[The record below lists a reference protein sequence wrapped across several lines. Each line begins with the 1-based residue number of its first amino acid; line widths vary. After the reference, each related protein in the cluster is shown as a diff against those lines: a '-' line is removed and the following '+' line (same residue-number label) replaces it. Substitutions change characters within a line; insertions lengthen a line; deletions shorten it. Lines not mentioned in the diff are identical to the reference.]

1 MTINRADGTAVH
13 FSNGGV
19 DGEFEIIITDQE
31 TIPAL
36 FEKVGEFD
44 GDYSIKGLKLGAAT
58 PVVKLSGKYVVYGNP
73 ADGKN
78 RSSNEKSFLVGRNA
92 GKEAFEVLSG

>member
-1 MTINRADGTAVH
+1 MRQEIRQSTTNGQATINRPDGTAVY

-73 ADGKN
+73 ADGNVMLAKQ
-78 RSSNEKSFLVGRNA
+78 K
-92 GKEAFEVLSG
+92 

>member
-1 MTINRADGTAVH
+1 MRQEIRQSTTNGQVTINRADGTAVY

-58 PVVKLSGKYVVYGNP
+58 PVVKFSGKYVVYGNP
-73 ADGKN
+73 VDGNVMLAKQ
-78 RSSNEKSFLVGRNA
+78 K
-92 GKEAFEVLSG
+92 

>member
-1 MTINRADGTAVH
+1 MRQEIKQSTTNGQVTINRADGTAVH

-36 FEKVGEFD
+36 FEKVGKFD
-44 GDYSIKGLKLGAAT
+44 GDYSIKGLKLRAAT

-73 ADGKN
+73 ADGNVMLAKQ
-78 RSSNEKSFLVGRNA
+78 K
-92 GKEAFEVLSG
+92 

>member
-1 MTINRADGTAVH
+1 MRQEIRQSTTNGQATINRADGTAVY

-44 GDYSIKGLKLGAAT
+44 GDYSIKGLKLGAA
-58 PVVKLSGKYVVYGNP
+58 P
-73 ADGKN
+73 
-78 RSSNEKSFLVGRNA
+78 RSSSFPESTLCMVILPMA
-92 GKEAFEVLSG
+92 M

>member
-1 MTINRADGTAVH
+1 MRQEIKQSTTNGQVTINRADGTAVY

-31 TIPAL
+31 TIPPL
-36 FEKVGEFD
+36 FKKVGEFD

-73 ADGKN
+73 ADGNVMLAKQ
-78 RSSNEKSFLVGRNA
+78 K
-92 GKEAFEVLSG
+92 

>member
-1 MTINRADGTAVH
+1 MQQEIRQSTTTGQVTLTRDDGTSIQ

-19 DGEFEIIITDQE
+19 DGEFEVIITDQA

-44 GDYSIKGLKLGAAT
+44 GEYSIRGLKLGAAT
-58 PVVKLSGKYVVYGNP
+58 PVVKLSGKYIVYGNP
-73 ADGKN
+73 ANGNVMLAKQN
-78 RSSNEKSFLVGRNA
+78 
-92 GKEAFEVLSG
+92 

>member
-1 MTINRADGTAVH
+1 MRQEIKQSTTNGQATINRADGTAVY

-36 FEKVGEFD
+36 FEKVSEFD

-73 ADGKN
+73 ADGNVMLAKQ
-78 RSSNEKSFLVGRNA
+78 K
-92 GKEAFEVLSG
+92 

>member
-1 MTINRADGTAVH
+1 MQQEIKQSTTTGQVTLERADGTTVQ

-19 DGEFEIIITDQE
+19 DGEFEVIVTDQT

-44 GDYSIKGLKLGAAT
+44 GEYTIRGLKLGAAT
-58 PVVKLSGKYVVYGNP
+58 PVIKLSGKYVVYGNP
-73 ADGKN
+73 ANGNVMLAKQ
-78 RSSNEKSFLVGRNA
+78 K
-92 GKEAFEVLSG
+92 

>member
-1 MTINRADGTAVH
+1 MRQEIKQSTTSGQVTINRADGTTVH

-19 DGEFEIIITDQE
+19 DGEFEVIITDQE

-36 FEKVGEFD
+36 FEKVGEFA

-58 PVVKLSGKYVVYGNP
+58 PVINLAGKYVVYGNA
-73 ADGKN
+73 ADGN
-78 RSSNEKSFLVGRNA
+78 VMLV
-92 GKEAFEVLSG
+92 KQSK

>member
-1 MTINRADGTAVH
+1 MRQEIKQSTTSGQVTINRADGTAVR

-19 DGEFEIIITDQE
+19 DGEFEVIITDQE

-44 GDYSIKGLKLGAAT
+44 GDYSIKGLKIGAAT
-58 PVVKLSGKYVVYGNP
+58 PVVKLTGKYIVYGNS
-73 ADGKN
+73 ADGN
-78 RSSNEKSFLVGRNA
+78 VMLV
-92 GKEAFEVLSG
+92 KQK

>member
-73 ADGKN
+73 SDGNVMLANQK
-78 RSSNEKSFLVGRNA
+78 
-92 GKEAFEVLSG
+92 

>member
-1 MTINRADGTAVH
+1 MRQEIKQSTTNGQVTINRADGTAVH
-13 FSNGGV
+13 FSNGGL

-73 ADGKN
+73 ADGNVMLAKQ
-78 RSSNEKSFLVGRNA
+78 K
-92 GKEAFEVLSG
+92 

>member
-1 MTINRADGTAVH
+1 MRQEIKQSTTNGQVTINRADGTAIY

-31 TIPAL
+31 TISAL
-36 FEKVGEFD
+36 FEKVSEFD

-73 ADGKN
+73 VDGNVMLAKQ
-78 RSSNEKSFLVGRNA
+78 K
-92 GKEAFEVLSG
+92 

>member
-1 MTINRADGTAVH
+1 MRQEIKQSTTNGQVTINRADGTAVH

-73 ADGKN
+73 VDGNVMLAKQ
-78 RSSNEKSFLVGRNA
+78 K
-92 GKEAFEVLSG
+92 

>member
-1 MTINRADGTAVH
+1 MRQEIKQSTTNGQVTINRADGTAVH

-36 FEKVGEFD
+36 FEKVSEFD

-58 PVVKLSGKYVVYGNP
+58 PVVKFSGKYVVYGNP
-73 ADGKN
+73 VDGNVMLAKQ
-78 RSSNEKSFLVGRNA
+78 K
-92 GKEAFEVLSG
+92 

>member
-1 MTINRADGTAVH
+1 MRQEIKQSTTNGQVTINRADGTAVH

-19 DGEFEIIITDQE
+19 DGKFEIIITDQE

-36 FEKVGEFD
+36 FEKVSEFD

-73 ADGKN
+73 ADGNVMLAKQ
-78 RSSNEKSFLVGRNA
+78 K
-92 GKEAFEVLSG
+92 

>member
-1 MTINRADGTAVH
+1 MRQEIKQSTTNGQVTINRADGTAVY

-73 ADGKN
+73 ADGNVMLAKQ
-78 RSSNEKSFLVGRNA
+78 K
-92 GKEAFEVLSG
+92 